1 MRCLAPW
8 FVVAAL
14 AAQEPVPPPPP
25 SPPSPPPPTV
35 DPAVVR
41 AGEALLRAHGERCRD
56 VAVLVAGYTQ
66 TRTTPLAKQPLR
78 SRGRFVFVREPACVL
93 FRAEEP
99 RTSIVRLRGSVYE
112 VFRPERRRLER
123 FHLDGPE
130 LAEGLF
136 AVLGGDTERLL
147 RDFAVV
153 QCRPEPGVEAGGS
166 ADAGGEARAEGERDA
181 DRTANGAGAPHEGA
195 EPRQRIVL
203 APRRAEVCER
213 VRELGVVLR
222 ADGALAAVA
231 YRDAAGDLVEIALH
245 DLEPDPEPPPSVE
258 LDVPPD
264 TKVVEHRPPPRA
276 R

>member
-1 MRCLAPW
+1 MRVLAPW
-8 FVVAAL
+8 LVVAAL
-14 AAQEPVPPPPP
+14 AAQEPVPTDRAPAPA
-25 SPPSPPPPTV
+25 
-35 DPAVVR
+35 DPAVVA

-56 VAVLVAGYTQ
+56 LAVLVADYEQ
-66 TRTTPLAKQPLR
+66 TRTTPLAKEPLR

-93 FRAEEP
+93 FRAAVP

-112 VFRPERRRLER
+112 VLRPDRRRLER

-136 AVLGGDTERLL
+136 AVLGGDTGRLL
-147 RDFAVV
+147 REFAVV
-153 QCRPEPGVEAGGS
+153 ACGEEPAP
-166 ADAGGEARAEGERDA
+166 EARGEES
-181 DRTANGAGAPHEGA
+181 AGAAPTTDAAPRRA
-195 EPRQRIVL
+195 EPRQRVVL
-203 APRRAEVCER
+203 VPRRDEVRER
-213 VRELGVVLR
+213 VRELRVVLGR
-222 ADGALAAVA
+222 DGALAAVA

-245 DLEPDPEPPPSVE
+245 DLERNPEPSPSVE